1 MKLKEIYD
9 FLDSIAPFKT
19 QCDFDNAGFLVGDI
33 NEEFKGAVV
42 ALDVTEGAIKYA
54 ESIGAN
60 LIISHHP
67 VIFEPLKSVTCE
79 SLVYRLIKS
88 GINVISAHTN
98 LDMAE
103 GGINDKLAE
112 LIGLE
117 NVGKIV
123 PEGEVFAARMGE
135 IPEEMS
141 ADEFG
146 LYLKGIFSGA
156 IKYCDPEKPI
166 KRIAICSG
174 SGGSLLEEIAKEGA
188 DAFVTA
194 DVKHNVFLDA
204 AHLGISIYDCGHFDT
219 EDIIVKP
226 LCNTLNERFG
236 EGFFEYHSELI
247 KTAEIL

>member
-1 MKLKEIYD
+1 MKIKEIYD
-9 FLDSIAPFKT
+9 FLDSFAPFKT
-19 QCDFDNAGFLVGDI
+19 QSDFDNAGFLVGDI
-33 NEEFKGAVV
+33 NDEFKGAVV
-42 ALDVTEGAIKYA
+42 ALDVTEGAIEYA

-67 VIFEPLKSVTCE
+67 VIFEPLKEVTAN

-88 GINVISAHTN
+88 GVSVISAHTN

-103 GGINDKLAE
+103 GGINDKLAKLLDLKNIE
-112 LIGLE
+112 
-117 NVGKIV
+117 KII

-135 IPEEMS
+135 LSDEMT

-156 IKYCDPEKPI
+156 VKYSDSNASIKKV
-166 KRIAICSG
+166 AVCSG
-174 SGGSLLEEIAKEGA
+174 SGGSLLEEVKNSGA

-204 AHLGISIYDCGHFDT
+204 HLLSVAIFDCGHFDT
-219 EDIIVKP
+219 EDIIVSP
-226 LCNTLNERFG
+226 LVDALNQRFDG
-236 EGFFEYHSELI
+236 NFSEYHSEII
-247 KTAEIL
+247 KTAEII